1 MDFYI
6 KNDTLFVT
14 LDFNYE
20 FSINDIFDY
29 IKKSKILFK
38 GTKIV
43 LISSGITLA
52 TLFLNPMKIE
62 EYPTVQSIIE
72 VIQPTKVDVSKLS
85 KPEITLS
92 NNENIIL
99 PPKSI
104 NKEIV
109 KKEEIKEQEKNSIV
123 EEINKEETKP
133 QIEEKIALT
142 NKAETIVTVYR
153 NNGQIINI
161 ELETYLIGVVAS
173 EMPASFNIEA
183 LKAQSVAARTYT
195 LKCIKNNK
203 KLTDTISTQVY
214 KDDDELKK
222 MRGNEFNKYYEKI
235 KKAVNS
241 TKGIVM
247 KYNDELIDAVYH
259 STSNGYTES
268 ALNVWG
274 NDIPYLQSV
283 SSEWDLTSSS
293 YLKTIEK
300 DFNTINNVLNI
311 NLNDSTD
318 INVLER
324 DETNH
329 IKTVQINNK
338 IFSGVE
344 LRTLLGL
351 RSTDIEFEIKDNSII
366 FTTKGYGH
374 GVGMSQY
381 GAQGM
386 AKNGYTYSQILKHYY
401 LGITLN

>member
-222 MRGNEFNKYYEKI
+222 MWGNEFNKYYEKI